1 MNALVM
7 NTIVF
12 LPGSL
17 CIIGGLG
24 PVGFL
29 GYEVL
34 HVKRLTLQCKL
45 FSLLKLTQIHE
56 QFNSLQG
63 MLWRLVGSTLGY

>member
-24 PVGFL
+24 PVGLL

-34 HVKRLTLQCKL
+34 HVKCLTLQCKL
-45 FSLLKLTQIHE
+45 FSLLKLT
-56 QFNSLQG
+56 
-63 MLWRLVGSTLGY
+63 